1 MTEVRYWQ
9 GINQGL
15 AAEME
20 RDPRVALLGEDVG
33 APGGAFGATR
43 GLQERFGAD
52 RVRDTPISELGIAGL
67 GVGAALTGLRPVV
80 EVMFDD
86 FLTLAMDQL
95 ANQAAKLRF
104 MTGGRARVPLTVR
117 TVVGSGRGT
126 GPQHGQSLEAWLGHV
141 PGLAVA
147 LPATPADAQGLL
159 QAAIRSDDPV
169 VVFESLRLWSVKGA
183 AWDEADPPPV
193 GRAAVRRPGADVT
206 LATLGGVLPRAE
218 EACAMAAADGVDVE
232 LLDLRWLWP
241 LDTEQLAGSLA
252 RTRRLVVAHD
262 GVGFLGAGAE
272 VAAWAAEHTEGLRTV
287 RRVAPPRSPVPFAP
301 SLEAAYFPS
310 AERIRDACLA
320 AVGREVAS
328 G

>member
-1 MTEVRYWQ
+1 MTEIRYWQ

-43 GLQERFGAD
+43 GLQERFGTD

-80 EVMFDD
+80 EIMFND
-86 FLTLAMDQL
+86 FLTLALDQV

-141 PGLAVA
+141 PGLGVA

-159 QAAIRSDDPV
+159 QAAIRADDPV
-169 VVFESLRLWSVKGA
+169 VVFESLRLWSVKG
-183 AWDEADPPPV
+183 EAPAEPEPPPV
-193 GRAAVRRPGADVT
+193 GRAAVRRSGADVT

-218 EACAMAAADGVDVE
+218 EACALAAERGVDVE
-232 LLDLRWLWP
+232 LVDLRWLWP
-241 LDTEQLAGSLA
+241 LDTETLATSLG

-272 VAAWAAEHTEGLRTV
+272 IAAWAAEHLEGLLGV
-287 RRVAPPRSPVPFAP
+287 RRVTPPRSPVPFTP
-301 SLEAAYFPS
+301 SLEAEYFPS
-310 AERIRDACLA
+310 AQRISAACV
-320 AVGREVAS
+320 AVVEEGVR